1 MTQQPPNYP
10 PPSGGGYEPPARG
23 YEPPPVGGYQPSG
36 GGYQPQ
42 GGGYRPPGGY
52 PPPYGGYQPPPPSAG
67 TNGLAIASLVC
78 SLIGWVVCPF
88 VAEIVGVIFGFVAL
102 GQIKQSG
109 QGGRGLAL
117 AGIIIGGMAVVL
129 GVLGL
134 ILAIAYGGTHTTTTT
149 Y

>member
-10 PPSGGGYEPPARG
+10 PPPGGSYEPPARG
-23 YEPPPVGGYQPSG
+23 YEPPPIGGYQPQG

-52 PPPYGGYQPPPPSAG
+52 SPPYGGYQPPLPSAG

-88 VAEIVGVIFGFVAL
+88 VAEIVGVILGFVAL
-102 GQIKQSG
+102 GQIKQTG
-109 QGGRGLAL
+109 EGGRGLAF
-117 AGIIIGGMAVVL
+117 AGIIIGGIAIAL
-129 GVLGL
+129 GVLVL
-134 ILAIAYGGTHTTTTT
+134 ILAIAYGGTHTTTT